1 MYSQSA
7 LVHEDKQCSTA
18 HLGGRAV
25 FRAGTAWKWQWCHEK
40 QIGFGLRTLWASF
53 FFPGRGVKSR
63 LQCWGCMCPAPRA
76 MTKNMGHSF
85 THTHSV
91 TRRHTHALL
100 FSLHLCLFSLPH
112 YIFNYQV
119 RRETHYFWKS
129 MPMPV
134 FFLTQHKRGTDK
146 VHLSRFESLNT
157 IS

>member
-53 FFPGRGVKSR
+53 FFSFFPGRGVKSR

-100 FSLHLCLFSLPH
+100 FSLHLCLFSPSL
-112 YIFNYQV
+112 YLQLSSQERN
-119 RRETHYFWKS
+119 S
-129 MPMPV
+129 L
-134 FFLTQHKRGTDK
+134 FLEVNAHAGVLFDTTQEGNRQSPF
-146 VHLSRFESLNT
+146 VEIW